1 MNWKLRKAFTGNN
14 TSDVQTINGYIAE
27 GEDNDFSVEVS
38 PVGKEYPAPLVVPRT
53 NLVKFSE
60 NLESGSFGKTRC
72 TIEDNFITSPEGVIN
87 ASKMTSTDALESYIQ
102 QDITTIGTKLAWS
115 FFAKK
120 GDLDYAHGL
129 LWDTSANGCRQWF
142 NLSTGAVGGTT
153 TFGSGYSVDYATIED
168 YGDGWYRCAMVV
180 NTTAGP
186 QGCRVSISS
195 ANTTITS
202 PVNSYGYFYG
212 LQLEEGDKTTEYIP
226 TTTEVVTRSWDS
238 FSRVQNQVPGICNGT
253 HTHTGAASGGGIAA
267 TTLTGTGSGGK
278 FKYEFDTLGKLTLI
292 EAMTHEN
299 LLLQSNTFDTTWTT
313 INASVTS
320 GESGY
325 DGSSDAW
332 LLGSTGGSNGRV
344 VQSISQGGVQTLS
357 FYAKAG
363 TYNFARPLGLD
374 SSTNPDAFFD
384 LSTGTIASV
393 DPACDDAQM
402 QDVGGGWYRCSIT
415 YNTTISEARIYPA
428 FADGDT
434 STFGG
439 NIYIQDAQLESGSQ
453 ATGYIE
459 TTTAPVREGAG
470 QGYRVDDK
478 LSIITNEGH
487 DIEFRLV
494 EGSNATTVTVGM
506 EATKPSKPV
515 PFPVTK
521 MRVADSTDRRVLIM
535 DQRSRYVFPKPTP
548 YLLDTYE
555 GAAAAYSLRRLR
567 SAYTGPAV
575 RVRRESNNDELDIYF
590 DGQGNLDT
598 ASLEAFCAGTNGFV
612 KVWYDQS
619 PGGNDTE
626 QTNTSLQ
633 PKICDSS
640 TGVILDEDNNLPA
653 ALFAGDYLNSG
664 TLSATGTATNFAV
677 ANISGGSVTRAL
689 FFTPECFVFFTVE
702 WRILSSS
709 TQTVYAGNE
718 QGLNLHYFGAD
729 NAGDFAAIN
738 GGTLTTSANVAAAN
752 TKIAIGTQS
761 TNIVP
766 FYGYVQECIYYNSDQ
781 SSNRTG
787 IETNINDFYNI
798 Y

>member
-1 MNWKLRKAFTGNN
+1 VTG
-14 TSDVQTINGYIAE
+14 VGTI
-27 GEDNDFSVEVS
+27 
-38 PVGKEYPAPLVVPRT
+38 
-53 NLVKFSE
+53 
-60 NLESGSFGKTRC
+60 
-72 TIEDNFITSPEGVIN
+72 
-87 ASKMTSTDALESYIQ
+87 YIQ
-102 QDITTIGTKLAWS
+102 DA
-115 FFAKK
+115 
-120 GDLDYAHGL
+120 
-129 LWDTSANGCRQWF
+129 
-142 NLSTGAVGGTT
+142 
-153 TFGSGYSVDYATIED
+153 
-168 YGDGWYRCAMVV
+168 
-180 NTTAGP
+180 
-186 QGCRVSISS
+186 
-195 ANTTITS
+195 
-202 PVNSYGYFYG
+202 
-212 LQLEEGDKTTEYIP
+212 QLEAADKATEYIP
-226 TTTEVVTRSWDS
+226 TTTEAVTRSWDS

-278 FKYEFDTLGKLTLI
+278 FKYQFDTLGKLVLI
-292 EAMTHEN
+292 EAT
-299 LLLQSNTFDTTWTT
+299 D
-313 INASVTS
+313 
-320 GESGY
+320 
-325 DGSSDAW
+325 
-332 LLGSTGGSNGRV
+332 
-344 VQSISQGGVQTLS
+344 
-357 FYAKAG
+357 
-363 TYNFARPLGLD
+363 
-374 SSTNPDAFFD
+374 
-384 LSTGTIASV
+384 
-393 DPACDDAQM
+393 
-402 QDVGGGWYRCSIT
+402 
-415 YNTTISEARIYPA
+415 
-428 FADGDT
+428 
-434 STFGG
+434 
-439 NIYIQDAQLESGSQ
+439 
-453 ATGYIE
+453 
-459 TTTAPVREGAG
+459 AG

-478 LSIITNEGH
+478 LSITTNEGH

-548 YLLDTYE
+548 YLLDNYE

-612 KVWYDQS
+612 KVWYDQG
-619 PGGNDTE
+619 PGGNDAE
-626 QTNTSLQ
+626 QEATGSQ

-664 TLSATGTATNFAV
+664 TVSATGTATNFAV
-677 ANISGGSVTRAL
+677 GNISGGSTTRAL
-689 FFTPECFVFFTVE
+689 FFTPECFVFFTLTE

-752 TKIAIGTQS
+752 TKISIGTQA

-781 SSNRTG
+781 STNRTG
-787 IETNINDFYNI
+787 IETNINDYYNI